1 MNDDWD
7 LCYCSA
13 SLAIICNL
21 IYGFFFSVEI
31 NLKIQ
36 LDLLLNSKN
45 LNRKSVAE
53 SKALIKHNVTVKY
66 ISYN

>member
-1 MNDDWD
+1 MNDDCD

-13 SLAIICNL
+13 SLAIICIL
-21 IYGFFFSVEI
+21 IHFFSVEI
-31 NLKIQ
+31 NLKNQ

-45 LNRKSVAE
+45 INRKSVAE
-53 SKALIKHNVTVKY
+53 PKALIKSNVTVKY